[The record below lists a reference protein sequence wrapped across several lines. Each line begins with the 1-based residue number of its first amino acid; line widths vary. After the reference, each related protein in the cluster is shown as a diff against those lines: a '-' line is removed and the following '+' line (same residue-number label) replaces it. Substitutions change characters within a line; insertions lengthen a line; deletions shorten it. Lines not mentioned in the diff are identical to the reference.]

1 MSIMSSFSAHYGH
14 WNLVAV
20 LVGVVS
26 WILYR
31 YVAPQGWREW
41 TGAGL
46 VQAFVIALYAE
57 MYGFPLTIYLLTG
70 FLGID
75 IPLTAYSGHLWATLL
90 GYGMAGAMVEMVIA
104 TVFILPGLI
113 LLIWGGALSIEHAVP
128 AASPRRALRIRPS
141 PAVPRHHAG
150 CLWAAGAL
158 AHADHR
164 GAVASHC
171 VCLCQAGAQ
180 GRTRH
185 GQPFWGRLR
194 GVSTQ
199 GAHVRTGPQSMETA
213 IQHPRGLM
221 ISRPIAPA
229 AVVAP

>member
-113 LLIWGGALSIEHAVP
+113 LLIWGWSTVYRACRAGRIAQEGPYGFVRHPQYLGIMLAVFGQLVHWPTLITVVLLPVFVFVYVRLARKEEQDMVSRFGAAYEAYRRRVP
-128 AASPRRALRIRPS
+128 MF
-141 PAVPRHHAG
+141 VP
-150 CLWAAGAL
+150 
-158 AHADHR
+158 
-164 GAVASHC
+164 
-171 VCLCQAGAQ
+171 
-180 GRTRH
+180 GRS
-185 GQPFWGRLR
+185 QWKQLF
-194 GVSTQ
+194 ST
-199 GAHVRTGPQSMETA
+199 HVGS
-213 IQHPRGLM
+213 
-221 ISRPIAPA
+221 
-229 AVVAP
+229 